1 MDIFFSTN
9 PENENLYCFIC
20 SDNNNNQFLYILR
33 HITINAQIRCDTIDD
48 IHLEMEH

>member
-20 SDNNNNQFLYILR
+20 SDNNQFLYILR
-33 HITINAQIRCDTIDD
+33 HITITNAQIRCDTIDD
-48 IHLEMEH
+48 IHLEMER